1 LKPLTAIIPLLFA
14 ITTQVAFAQ
23 EADKLMA
30 SQARDSRVKLE
41 SSMKDFLVVF
51 DTHQDGDRA
60 RLGIPLASFAEG
72 QLNVAYD
79 LAGRNVMA
87 QWNFAQTSAFGTK
100 INYRAYVGESGMV
113 SLGVSSRF

>member
-1 LKPLTAIIPLLFA
+1 MMFLLPLFLGACG
-14 ITTQVAFAQ
+14 VAGV
-23 EADKLMA
+23 D
-30 SQARDSRVKLE
+30 
-41 SSMKDFLVVF
+41 
-51 DTHQDGDRA
+51 
-60 RLGIPLASFAEG
+60 AEG

-79 LAGRNVMA
+79 LSGRNVMA

>member
-1 LKPLTAIIPLLFA
+1 MGPLL
-14 ITTQVAFAQ
+14 TC
-23 EADKLMA
+23 DKDA
-30 SQARDSRVKLE
+30 SQLRHGDRETPSGGALRDGLSVTCRHLDGIAQARIV
-41 SSMKDFLVVF
+41 
-51 DTHQDGDRA
+51 DGDSA

-79 LAGRNVMA
+79 LSGRNVMA